1 MSAES
6 NIALD
11 ELIHQYEEQLPR
23 FERIREVLHGDIES
37 WASLRPLLHSVRSR
51 VKDPQHLRDKI
62 IRKADKYCNRDGRLI
77 LTIENLPFMLNDLV
91 GVRVI
96 HLYTRQF
103 AAIRKELDDCI
114 RDNVYVLREGPIA
127 RVWDSE
133 QRAYYTSIG
142 VETKESRNLYTSVHY
157 VIGTSGQER
166 GGTAEI
172 QVRTLADELWG
183 EVDHLI
189 NYPEQHEDDVC
200 REQIAVLARITSGA
214 SRLTDSIF
222 LSHEAA
228 RRRAATAAE
237 QSALADDQ
245 KFTHSSDEK

>member
-1 MSAES
+1 MELSAA
-6 NIALD
+6 ALASVD
-11 ELIHQYEEQLPR
+11 LLIEEYTQQLPR
-23 FERIREVLHGDIES
+23 FDKLREVLHADIEN
-37 WASLRPLLHSVRSR
+37 WDGLRPLLHSVRSR
-51 VKDPQHLRDKI
+51 VKEPDHLRDKI
-62 IRKADKYCNRDGRLI
+62 VRKSAKYFGRDGQLI
-77 LTIENLPFMLNDLV
+77 LTIDNLPFIVTDLV
-91 GVRVI
+91 GVRLL

-103 AAIRKELDDCI
+103 GHIKAELNDCL

-133 QRAYYTSIG
+133 QKAYYESIC

-157 VIGTSGQER
+157 VVGTSTSHGR

-189 NYPEQHEDDVC
+189 NYPNTHHDAVC

-222 LSHEAA
+222 LSHERSKPVEAGP
-228 RRRAATAAE
+228 TTE
-237 QSALADDQ
+237 TQNID
-245 KFTHSSDEK
+245 